1 MSMPELCFEDFPVG
15 ETLKFGNYL
24 VTRDEIIAYAKS
36 FDPQPAHLDEAAA
49 EKTVLGGLSASGW
62 QIGAILMSMM
72 CDEFMLRSSSLG
84 APGIEEIKWL
94 RPVRPGDR
102 LSATRR
108 CKSARVSNS
117 RPEMGICVFDY
128 TVENQ
133 TGETVSTFN
142 VTQLF
147 GRRASM
153 ADAP

>member
-1 MSMPELCFEDFPVG
+1 MSVPELCYEDFVVG

-24 VTRDEIIAYAKS
+24 VTREEIVS
-36 FDPQPAHLDEAAA
+36 FAADYDPQPAHLDEVAA

-62 QIGAILMSMM
+62 QIGAILMRMM

-84 APGIEEIKWL
+84 APGIQEIKWQ

-102 LSATRR
+102 LSATQT
-108 CKSARVSNS
+108 CQSARVSKS
-117 RPEMGICVFDY
+117 RPEMGLCIFDY
-128 TVENQ
+128 AVENQ
-133 TGETVSTFN
+133 TGEIVATFN

-153 ADAP
+153 AEAP